1 MLYLTKWSYQSSA
14 ENQAMGTSTA
24 GDQFDQIEVSK
35 NLSQL
40 IRSNTPHYWAYMKH
54 TADLTRL
61 QPYLS
66 FKGTIAGDPHMGNFA
81 ALPLKSVGGS
91 RKMRFVN
98 VDFDDAGRG
107 PFVLDLVRYLVAVKS
122 ITGQIKKRPLE
133 ASYVAGLA
141 GKEVDPPKEVR
152 SLLAMLV
159 SDYDEMV
166 TRYAEKKSSKHGFEL
181 KAGEIEPYN
190 AKIGR
195 STIEHLFPTEK
206 VIDLAMRPAHRGG
219 SLGQLRIWVL
229 AEDKNSRRRI
239 VELKQ
244 YARPATANYQTQPPV
259 HEWLS
264 EIRQSFWPGLDG
276 SAYDLIDLAGA
287 GLFWIREKHVS
298 LIDLPY
304 SSTKSSDIA
313 FLEDL
318 AIYDANVL
326 GLAHGRQAQAAP
338 YHAVVKR
345 EIEALHD
352 ATEAVAKAYLATA
365 RESLHDK

>member
-1 MLYLTKWSYQSSA
+1 
-14 ENQAMGTSTA
+14 MGTGTA
-24 GDQFDQIEVSK
+24 SDQFDQIEVSK

-40 IRSNTPHYWAYMKH
+40 VRSNTPHYWAYMKH
-54 TADLTRL
+54 RADLNRL
-61 QPYLS
+61 QSYLS

-81 ALPLKSVGGS
+81 ALPLKPVGGS
-91 RKMRFVN
+91 RKMKFVN

-122 ITGQIKKRPLE
+122 INGQIKKRPLE
-133 ASYVAGLA
+133 TSYLAGLA
-141 GKEVDPPKEVR
+141 GKELDPPKEVR
-152 SLLAMLV
+152 SLLDMRV
-159 SDYDEMV
+159 SAYDEMV
-166 TRYAEKKSSKHGFEL
+166 TKYAEKKSSKHGFEL
-181 KAGEIEPYN
+181 KAGEVEAYN
-190 AKIGR
+190 AKIER
-195 STIEHLFPTEK
+195 PTIEHLFTTEK
-206 VIDLAMRPAHRGG
+206 VIDLAVRPTQRGG
-219 SLGQLRIWVL
+219 SLGQMRIWVL

-244 YARPATANYQTQPPV
+244 YAKPATANYQTQPPV

-276 SAYDLIDLAGA
+276 SSYDLIELPDA

-326 GLAHGRQAQAAP
+326 GLAHGRQAQAVP
-338 YHAVVKR
+338 YHALIKSD
-345 EIEALHD
+345 IEAFHD

-365 RESLHDK
+365 RESFHDR

>member
-1 MLYLTKWSYQSSA
+1 
-14 ENQAMGTSTA
+14 MGTGTA
-24 GDQFDQIEVSK
+24 SDQFDQIEVSK

-40 IRSNTPHYWAYMKH
+40 VRSNTPHYWAYMKH
-54 TADLTRL
+54 RADLNRL
-61 QPYLS
+61 QSYLS

-81 ALPLKSVGGS
+81 ALPLKPVGGS
-91 RKMRFVN
+91 RKMKFVN

-122 ITGQIKKRPLE
+122 INGQIKKRPLE
-133 ASYVAGLA
+133 TSYLAGLA
-141 GKEVDPPKEVR
+141 GKELDPPKEVR
-152 SLLAMLV
+152 SLLDMRV
-159 SDYDEMV
+159 SAYDEMV
-166 TRYAEKKSSKHGFEL
+166 TKYAEKKSSKHGFEL
-181 KAGEIEPYN
+181 KAGEVEAYN
-190 AKIGR
+190 AKIER
-195 STIEHLFPTEK
+195 PTIEHLFTTEK
-206 VIDLAMRPAHRGG
+206 VIDLAVRHTERGG
-219 SLGQLRIWVL
+219 SLGQMRIWVL

-244 YARPATANYQTQPPV
+244 YAKPATANYQTQPPV

-276 SAYDLIDLAGA
+276 SSYDLIEIPDA

-298 LIDLPY
+298 LINLPY

-338 YHAVVKR
+338 YHDLIKSDL
-345 EIEALHD
+345 EAFHD
-352 ATEAVAKAYLATA
+352 ATEAVVKAYLATA
-365 RESLHDK
+365 RESFHDK